1 MPGAGDVVSWSL
13 RAKGISDDWQEGE
26 GIPGWI
32 KRNTKPAEP
41 IQPGSITRGTIS
53 APVRDHYGDIKA
65 YAEFNKAQKKET
77 VESRIDPKA
86 LEQRRIEA
94 AMYADGLNASQA
106 NGPVT
111 SYGITGL
118 TTYGDNRGGS
128 SGGGSSFSR
137 TVHNV
142 ANYVSNAA
150 NSFSQTVRS
159 YASQAAQSISNAV
172 TSVAQSI
179 GNFFSNLFGGGKKK

>member
-1 MPGAGDVVSWSL
+1 
-13 RAKGISDDWQEGE
+13 
-26 GIPGWI
+26 
-32 KRNTKPAEP
+32 
-41 IQPGSITRGTIS
+41 
-53 APVRDHYGDIKA
+53 VRDHYGDIKA